1 MHVALDTNCV
11 YTTKAGTAR
20 YTTGLLA
27 GFRVLGPAEPTVT
40 ELAWPV
46 GNFEYRQPLRALK
59 TAYRELIWCR
69 TRAAAKL
76 RSGGFDLLHSASHLD
91 FRLPTGMPRVHTLY
105 DLVIMRYPEKFR
117 VWQRFAGR
125 RFLRQLPS
133 MDRIICISRFTADEA
148 ISLLGLPARQLEVVY
163 CGSDLAETAEDG
175 SPPVGGALPDEFFLF
190 VGSLE
195 PGKNLSL
202 LKSVYDRAEQSGR
215 PLPPLMIAGARWAGV
230 ADEGAAPAAWFYLGR
245 VSDSTL
251 ASLYRRATALVFPS
265 KYEGFGLPVLEA
277 MSLGCP
283 VLCSRAGSIPEVAG
297 EAAIYCDLDTVSL
310 LGAMRSLVTN
320 PGLRDAL
327 RAGGLER
334 ARLFSWHRCA
344 KETTAVY
351 ESVLK

>member
-1 MHVALDTNCV
+1 MQVALDANCV

-20 YTTGLLA
+20 YTKGLLA
-27 GFRVLGPAEPTVT
+27 GFRKLGLASPDIT

-46 GNFEYRQPLRALK
+46 ENFDYRQPLRALK

-69 TRAAAKL
+69 TRAAAQL

-91 FRLPTGMPRVHTLY
+91 FLIPAGMPRVHTLY

-117 VWQRFAGR
+117 TWQRFAGH
-125 RFLRQLPS
+125 RFLKRLPS

-148 ISLLGLPARQLEVVY
+148 MSLLGLPARQLDVVH
-163 CGSDLAETAEDG
+163 CGSDLAEVEDDG
-175 SPPVGGALPDEFFLF
+175 SPLDGGAWPDEFFLF

-195 PGKNLSL
+195 PGKNLRL
-202 LKSVYDRAEQSGR
+202 LKAVYEMAKQSGR
-215 PLPPLMIAGARWAGV
+215 SLPPLMIAGARWAGV
-230 ADEGAAPAAWFYLGR
+230 ENEGAAPAAWSYLGR
-245 VSDSTL
+245 VSDSAL

-283 VLCSRAGSIPEVAG
+283 VICSRSGSIPEVAG
-297 EAAIYCDLDTVSL
+297 EDAIYCDLDAASL
-310 LGAMRSLVTN
+310 LGAMQSLLADQ
-320 PGLRDAL
+320 GRRDAL

-334 ARLFSWHRCA
+334 ARLFSWSRCA
-344 KETTAVY
+344 QETMAVY
-351 ESVLK
+351 ESALK